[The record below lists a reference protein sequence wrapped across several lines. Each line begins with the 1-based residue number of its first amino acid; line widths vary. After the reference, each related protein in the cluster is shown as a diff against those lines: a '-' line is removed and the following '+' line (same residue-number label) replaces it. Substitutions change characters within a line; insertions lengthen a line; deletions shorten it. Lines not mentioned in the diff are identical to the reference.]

1 MTMLD
6 VHEFS
11 GTMTY
16 ETNLGLESMDFAY
29 SLILSE
35 EAEEELIES
44 AAKALATFIVKE
56 HIDRGFE
63 SSFYNEN

>member
-1 MTMLD
+1 MRMLD

-16 ETNLGLESMDFAY
+16 ESNLGMETMDFAY
-29 SLILSE
+29 SLML
-35 EAEEELIES
+35 AEDADTDLIES
-44 AAKALATFIVKE
+44 AAKALATFIVAE
-56 HIDRGFE
+56 HIERGFG